1 MNRLSRLV
9 ALFGICAAISFSTY
23 SASEGLAARD
33 PAAAAVTRELP
44 WDGSESLTL
53 EVPARVRF
61 VQTEGPAN
69 VVVTGPRR
77 SVEGFSARSGVLSDD
92 RWHTGDAVEVV
103 VHAPRITHFS
113 LKGSDR
119 LVVEGQVGA
128 NLNSRSIEIAEWGV
142 FKGTAQVDTAEVSG
156 RFEGDI
162 TVKQRLT
169 VHATGRLIGT
179 IRYCEIEIERGAIL
193 SGTIKVLGDETIEMP
208 LTDTSRTTE
217 GRSAPSAAPSRT
229 IARQRTMPSSS

>member
-53 EVPARVRF
+53 EVPAKVRF
-61 VQTEGPAN
+61 VQTEGPAK

-119 LVVEGQVGA
+119 LVVEGYDQPYLLVETVG
-128 NLNSRSIEIAEWGV
+128 R
-142 FKGTAQVDTAEVSG
+142 AEVQAAGRVGHLKLQLQGFGWVDMSGLKATEADVTLSGSRHALVAASDRARISGNGSVVLVSRPKSVDLDLGESG
-156 RFEGDI
+156 RVF
-162 TVKQRLT
+162 T
-169 VHATGRLIGT
+169 
-179 IRYCEIEIERGAIL
+179 
-193 SGTIKVLGDETIEMP
+193 LGE
-208 LTDTSRTTE
+208 
-217 GRSAPSAAPSRT
+217 
-229 IARQRTMPSSS
+229 